1 MEGAEHKRAPK
12 TEWGWFVGIQQ
23 PMCLVLRP
31 EDNKI
36 VSVSK
41 KKIILHEE
49 CYAKFNSANG
59 INPLANFAVPVI
71 DIRKPRREATR
82 VLN

>member
-1 MEGAEHKRAPK
+1 
-12 TEWGWFVGIQQ
+12 
-23 PMCLVLRP
+23 MCLVLRP

-41 KKIILHEE
+41 KKIIVHEE

-59 INPLANFAVPVI
+59 MNPLANFAVPVI
-71 DIRKPRREATR
+71 DIQDIKTQAEN
-82 VLN
+82 LEKIKEYKE